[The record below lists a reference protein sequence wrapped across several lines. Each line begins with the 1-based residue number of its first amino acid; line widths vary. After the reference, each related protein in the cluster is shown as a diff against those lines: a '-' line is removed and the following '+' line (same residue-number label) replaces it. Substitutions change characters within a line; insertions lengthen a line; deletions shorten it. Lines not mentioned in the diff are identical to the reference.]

1 MTTNFKT
8 SVLRESVVSLDASIL
23 HIWYFYFPRLAT
35 DSVFIK
41 PGTRPRQQYGRSIS
55 NVKICVPTWNETS
68 CFYKWLLMS
77 LEGNF
82 LSPTSSLFPPVE
94 TWRSHSPQCLLCAIW
109 SLSCVPP
116 ASKMPAEQFRVQG
129 GSCSHSICGAFNP
142 EVLSRSS
149 QGGRLSNST
158 QIHRRPTLSCCPLA
172 VLTCLLFIIPSLN
185 KAI

>member
-68 CFYKWLLMS
+68 CFYKRLLMS

-94 TWRSHSPQCLLCAIW
+94 TWRSHSSPVSALCHLI
-109 SLSCVPP
+109 SVMCP
-116 ASKMPAEQFRVQG
+116 ASLQNASRTIQSPGWLLQPLHLRGFQPR
-129 GSCSHSICGAFNP
+129 GSQQI
-142 EVLSRSS
+142 LT
-149 QGGRLSNST
+149 GRT
-158 QIHRRPTLSCCPLA
+158 IE
-172 VLTCLLFIIPSLN
+172 
-185 KAI
+185 